1 MAEQS
6 RTSKSLKNIAVA
18 LLFLAVNLLLQF
30 FCRDVFLERLGAE
43 VLGLNTTAGNLLQFL
58 NIAELG
64 IGVAVG
70 FSLYKPLFD
79 KDTQRINE
87 IISLQGHTCTVA

>member
-43 VLGLNTTAGNLLQFL
+43 VLGQ
-58 NIAELG
+58 
-64 IGVAVG
+64 IGRASCRERV
-70 FSLYKPLFD
+70 
-79 KDTQRINE
+79 
-87 IISLQGHTCTVA
+87 